1 VDQDS
6 VAHLQFMRRLI
17 VLLPILPRTIVPIPK
32 VINLMDSQG
41 VEVAEELAAVDIN

>member
-1 VDQDS
+1 M
-6 VAHLQFMRRLI
+6 QFMRRLI

-41 VEVAEELAAVDIN
+41 VKIAEELKAFDID